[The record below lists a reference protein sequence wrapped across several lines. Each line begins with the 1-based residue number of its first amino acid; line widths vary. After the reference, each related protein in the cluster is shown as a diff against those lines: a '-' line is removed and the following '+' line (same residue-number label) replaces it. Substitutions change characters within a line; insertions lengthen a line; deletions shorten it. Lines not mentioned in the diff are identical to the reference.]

1 MYKTRIAHLEEM
13 HRSLDKRIDSMEKTG
28 VFNDT
33 TLQTMKKQRLSL
45 KDQIKDLQ
53 RRQWDHD
60 HETINMEDDR

>member
-1 MYKTRIAHLEEM
+1 MYKARIAHLEEM

-28 VFNDT
+28 VFDDAT
-33 TLQTMKKQRLSL
+33 MQTMKKQRLLL

>member
-1 MYKTRIAHLEEM
+1 MYKARIAHLEEM

-28 VFNDT
+28 VFNDA

-60 HETINMEDDR
+60 HETLDMDDER